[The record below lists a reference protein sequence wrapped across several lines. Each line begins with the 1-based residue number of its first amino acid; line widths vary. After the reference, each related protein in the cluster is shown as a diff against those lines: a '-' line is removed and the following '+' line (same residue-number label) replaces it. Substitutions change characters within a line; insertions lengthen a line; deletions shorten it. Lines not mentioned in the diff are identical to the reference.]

1 MASIVTFYLATYK
14 KALAPAE
21 VNLRSIRGSN
31 LEPQQENNHPAQP
44 EEAYQAEVTIAG
56 QSRVVLTPHEKQVVQ
71 LLVMC
76 KSKEI
81 SSILAISTRTVEA
94 HGHRY
99 MSSREQ

>member
-1 MASIVTFYLATYK
+1 MFV
-14 KALAPAE
+14 PVE
-21 VNLRSIRGSN
+21 VDLRPIRASN
-31 LEPQQENNHPAQP
+31 LELQQEKNHPAQP
-44 EEAYQAEVTIAG
+44 DEAHQAEVTIAG
-56 QSRVVLTPHEKQVVQ
+56 LSRVVLTPHEKQVVQ
-71 LLVMC
+71 LPAMG